1 MSWGGPTCNG
11 NHPDVF
17 ADVSKAVGFIDWATR
32 CVEGQDVDHYKF
44 GQKYTRWA
52 KRQYCKRKD
61 EIKIRKQKVN
71 YNPEKMLR
79 KKFDTKYIDQ
89 TPDISYLNIFSIIV
103 RRKECCGRRK
113 AET

>member
-1 MSWGGPTCNG
+1 MAWGGPTCNG

-44 GQKYTRWA
+44 GQRYIRWA

-71 YNPEKMLR
+71 YVCLNV
-79 KKFDTKYIDQ
+79 KFVNAT
-89 TPDISYLNIFSIIV
+89 ISIKHRIYHI
-103 RRKECCGRRK
+103 
-113 AET
+113 

>member
-52 KRQYCKRKD
+52 KRQYCQRKD

-71 YNPEKMLR
+71 YNPGKILR
-79 KKFDTKYIDQ
+79 KKFDTKLLIKHR
-89 TPDISYLNIFSIIV
+89 IHHI
-103 RRKECCGRRK
+103 
-113 AET
+113 

>member
-1 MSWGGPTCNG
+1 MAWGGPTCNG

-44 GQKYTRWA
+44 GQRYIRWA

-71 YNPEKMLR
+71 YVFLNV
-79 KKFDTKYIDQ
+79 KFVNSFNQ
-89 TPDISYLNIFSIIV
+89 TQDISYLNIFFHHSWAK
-103 RRKECCGRRK
+103 RM
-113 AET
+113 